1 MGEYIKVLPTTE
13 SWSIEIYYILL
24 AGEILPNMVERL
36 LYMDVDIIVNGSIS
50 ELYYMDMKG
59 MELAA
64 AEDAVVQDNFSKA
77 QSCLFAEYPE
87 IRYYNV
93 ISQTVNLNDGE
104 KQKQTDMLRM
114 IHTGQ

>member
-1 MGEYIKVLPTTE
+1 MVNRD
-13 SWSIEIYYILL
+13 ILYT
-24 AGEILPNMVERL
+24 AGRGNSAEHGRVA
-36 LYMDVDIIVNGSIS
+36 VDIIVNGSIS

-77 QSCLFAEYPE
+77 QSCLFAEYAE